1 MFGCACSRVNR
12 VLAISSLIFI
22 MLLAVSPDGQAGS
35 LTFQPAGLERTLF
48 SKRFQTLTI
57 TGPVP
62 EGAQIIIK
70 IVAPARDFKLNKSG
84 KGLGF
89 VWLPISHA
97 DVKKLPGMVALL
109 SSGKISGMLTPDQQQ
124 AGGLTPDYKEI
135 YGQADIH
142 YKEAP
147 KGEEAAALKKE
158 YIAGLIKILEEGGLY
173 QVKEEAVRLSGNQFS
188 ARIMH
193 PADAPLGEYQVFCY
207 AVKDGKST
215 LLTQEPFQV
224 RQTGLAEWLTQQ
236 AGSNAVIYGIMAAL
250 IAIAAGVFVGLI
262 FKKGG
267 GH

>member
-1 MFGCACSRVNR
+1 MLSWACSRAIR
-12 VLAISSLIFI
+12 ALAITSLIFVV
-22 MLLAVSPDGQAGS
+22 LLAIIPDGQAGN

-70 IVAPARDFKLNKSG
+70 IVSPTKEFKLNKSG

-89 VWLPISHA
+89 VWLPIGHA
-97 DVKKLPGMVALL
+97 EITKLSGMFAIL
-109 SSGKISGMLTPDQQQ
+109 SSSKIAGILSPEQQKTL
-124 AGGLTPDYKEI
+124 GLTSDYGEI
-135 YGQADIH
+135 YDQAEIH
-142 YKEAP
+142 YKTPPPTGEA
-147 KGEEAAALKKE
+147 EALKKE

-173 QVKEEAVRLSGNQFS
+173 QVKENAVVLSGNQFTGQVK
-188 ARIMH
+188 H
-193 PADAPLGEYQVFCY
+193 PADAPLGEYQVTCY
-207 AVKDGKST
+207 AVKEGQATVLS
-215 LLTQEPFQV
+215 QEKFKV
-224 RQTGLAEWLTQQ
+224 KQTGLAQWLTEQ